1 MPQYLLNRSW
11 SHPHSDDRVQSIR
24 QRPMGL
30 VSGGG
35 RLRDGG
41 EEGAGPWRQV
51 GLQDPGHLKAFRQLT
66 VPSDALQH
74 VVEDMDV
81 CERNLWLL
89 VSSPFLCW
97 FGAGGSANH
106 HSQHKLRDSVIVK
119 ILLSSIH
126 RESCHDEEDMC
137 SCPKKKEGAVPS
149 SVIPVAEEDNDE
161 TSSLSS
167 PPWTTL

>member
-1 MPQYLLNRSW
+1 
-11 SHPHSDDRVQSIR
+11 
-24 QRPMGL
+24 MGL

-51 GLQDPGHLKAFRQLT
+51 GLQDPGQRAALEGHLKALAFRQLT

-106 HSQHKLRDSVIVK
+106 HSQHKVRDSVIVK

-126 RESCHDEEDMC
+126 RETCDDEEYMC